1 MVWRLIIV
9 LFVDVVNNV
18 CTKELVVEDDSSIV
32 DVVVDAHTG
41 EVVVQVERRRQRS
54 IIVLL

>member
-1 MVWRLIIV
+1 MVWRLIIL
-9 LFVDVVNNV
+9 LFVDVVSNV

-41 EVVVQVERRRQRS
+41 EVVVERRRQRS

>member
-9 LFVDVVNNV
+9 LFVDVVNM
-18 CTKELVVEDDSSIV
+18 CTKELVVEVNSSIV
-32 DVVVDAHTG
+32 DVVVDARID
-41 EVVVQVERRRQRS
+41 EVVVVERRRQRL

>member
-1 MVWRLIIV
+1 MVSRLIIV

-32 DVVVDAHTG
+32 DVVVDAHTVRWWWSG
-41 EVVVQVERRRQRS
+41 GDRGR
-54 IIVLL
+54 L

>member
-9 LFVDVVNNV
+9 LFVDVVNV

-41 EVVVQVERRRQRS
+41 EVVVERRRQRS